1 MLLALLFSAENWYC
15 VNNLGTVPKR
25 GQSPNN
31 NDMILEKL
39 LSFGRKVIP
48 QPIFNFFQ
56 PAYHLFLGA
65 LAVFWYDFPSR
76 KLKIIGVTGTNGK
89 STTVFLINQILEKA
103 GYKTASLSSIYF
115 TTNGDIELNNLK
127 MTMPGRFKI
136 HKFLRRAVEA
146 GCQYA
151 VLEITSEGIKQHR
164 HRFIGFDT
172 AVFTNLTP
180 EHIESHGGFEN
191 YKQAKGQ
198 LFQSLKT
205 NGKSIINLDDPNSH
219 YFLRFAAKE
228 KWGYALQKLQMGA
241 APATGAAPI
250 ATIQA
255 KNYQVNQSGVSFFV
269 DGVNFNLNLIGKFN
283 ISNALAAIAVGTAE
297 GISLEK
303 MKLALGEIKGIPGR
317 LEIVTKEL
325 FTVIVDYA
333 HTPDALEKVYQTARK
348 MSDGKLIGVLGS
360 AGGGRDKWKRPEMGK
375 IAEKYLDMI
384 IITNEDPYD
393 EDPSQIISEIVEGIK
408 NKEVKKIIDRRE
420 AIRYA
425 LKIAEKDDVVIITG
439 KGCELWMCVEGNKKI
454 PWDDRKVVKEEI

>member
-1 MLLALLFSAENWYC
+1 MKNTIKKITPNSLLSAYHF
-15 VNNLGTVPKR
+15 
-25 GQSPNN
+25 
-31 NDMILEKL
+31 L
-39 LSFGRKVIP
+39 LSF
-48 QPIFNFFQ
+48 
-56 PAYHLFLGA
+56 LGA
-65 LAVFWYDFPSR
+65 VFYGFPSR

-103 GYKTASLSSIYF
+103 GYKTASSSSIYF

-191 YKQAKGQ
+191 YKKAKGK
-198 LFQSLKT
+198 LFQSLKP
-205 NGKSIINLDDPNSH
+205 NGKSIVNLDDPNSH

-228 KWGYALQKLQMGA
+228 KWGYTLQQGA
-241 APATGAAPI
+241 APVAGAAPVVKGEKI
-250 ATIQA
+250 EI
-255 KNYQVNQSGVSFFV
+255 KKSYSSFFI
-269 DGVNFNLNLIGKFN
+269 NNSLFIIHLLGKFN